1 MARPTRED
9 SIHRVSTHTNG
20 KYMYA
25 TTHPYTLTEDG
36 RRKYKLVHWGTVTP
50 EKKFIPGK
58 QYLYASV
65 EERKALIFP
74 PDWDLS
80 EVDKLPSNQKV
91 GRVAY
96 EGEDMNRLYGDVWL
110 LERIAD
116 KVGLRKDLMAVFGG
130 NVEMV
135 NDVLTLAY
143 YPILT
148 GNNFSRVARWQK
160 ITKTPSSRELT
171 PTMIT
176 RLAQSITEQHRMD
189 LFRCRAQRLGS
200 DELCAVDST
209 SRSAYG
215 SSLADIHW
223 GKNKERLP
231 LEQTMEMVVYS
242 LNSHMPVYY
251 REFPGNIP
259 DSRSVETLLLD
270 LAHAGF
276 PQVILLTD
284 RGYESLQNLERY
296 ILKGQPM
303 IMGISVHQKLVL
315 DKIHEFG
322 VIEGRPEGMDVDMDS
337 RIYYKQYDLKYEVRG
352 NGDVLHKADRMRLNL
367 YFDAIRRSAELLNL
381 DIEMESQRRALQ
393 EIMDKGL
400 ALDDD
405 KSIRRNY
412 NWFDIEYN
420 PENRKIISFNLNGK
434 KVANAKKASG
444 FFANVTL
451 GLDKSAMEANEAY
464 RLRDE
469 QEKYFRQM
477 KSQLH
482 FDRQRNWSEE
492 GKQGRLFILFVAMII
507 ASQVKHTWATT
518 NLRSLFVSSL
528 DVLDEMRAI
537 RCIEHKG
544 RKSSITPFVGAQV
557 EICDSFVITIPDGCA
572 PKYRSRKVEPKRRG
586 RPRKPTVEKLE
597 S

>member
-1 MARPTRED
+1 MARPTREE
-9 SIHRVSTHTNG
+9 SIHRVSAHING

-36 RRKYKLVHWGTVTP
+36 KRKYKLVHWGTLSP

-58 QYLYASV
+58 QYLYASLK
-65 EERKALIFP
+65 EREQLIFP
-74 PDWDLS
+74 SDWDLS
-80 EVDKLPSNQKV
+80 EVNNLASNQKV
-91 GRVAY
+91 GRVAH

-130 NVEMV
+130 NSEKV
-135 NDVLTLAY
+135 NDVLSLAY
-143 YPILT
+143 FPVLT
-148 GNNFSRVARWQK
+148 GYNLSRMARWQR

-176 RLAQSITEQHRMD
+176 RLTQSITEQHRMD
-189 LFRCRAQRLGS
+189 LFRWRAQRLGN

-231 LEQTMEMVVYS
+231 LEQTTEMVVYS
-242 LNSHMPVYY
+242 LSSHMPVYY

-270 LAHAGF
+270 LSHAGF
-276 PQVILLTD
+276 PRVILISD
-284 RGYESLQNLERY
+284 RGYESLQNMERY

-303 IMGISVHQKLVL
+303 IMGVSVHQKFIL
-315 DKIHEFG
+315 DKILAFG
-322 VIEGRPEGMDVDMDS
+322 TIEGRPEGMDIDIDTKV
-337 RIYYKQYDLKYEVRG
+337 YYKQYELEYEVRG
-352 NGDVLHKADRMRLNL
+352 NGDVRHPADRMRLNL
-367 YFDAIRRSAELLNL
+367 YFDVVRRGEELLAL
-381 DIEMESQRRALQ
+381 DVAIEAQRRALQ
-393 EIMDKGL
+393 EIKEKKL
-400 ALDDD
+400 PLDDD
-405 KSIRRNY
+405 RTIKRNY

-420 PENRKIISFNLNGK
+420 PEDCTLISFKVNEK
-434 KVANAKKASG
+434 KVAGAKKASG

-451 GLDKSAMEANEAY
+451 GLDKTAMEANEAY
-464 RLRDE
+464 GLRDE
-469 QEKYFRQM
+469 QEKYYRQM

-492 GKQGRLFILFVAMII
+492 GKQGRLFILFVAMIL
-507 ASQVKHTWATT
+507 ASQVKHTWATS
-518 NLRSLFVSSL
+518 NLRSLFSSSF

-557 EICDSFVITIPDGCA
+557 DICDAFGITIPEGCA

-586 RPRKPTVEKLE
+586 RPSKPAVEKLE